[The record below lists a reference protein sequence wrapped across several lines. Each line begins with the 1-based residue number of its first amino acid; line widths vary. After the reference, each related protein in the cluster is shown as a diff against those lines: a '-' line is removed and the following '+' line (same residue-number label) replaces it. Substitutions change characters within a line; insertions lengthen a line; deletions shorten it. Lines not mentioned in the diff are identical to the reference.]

1 MSGSLFLW
9 EGTSCS
15 ARVKLFCAAEE
26 QGVVLGFQFW
36 ALDLHVALSPLQLLG
51 VLALSSSETLVFAGQ
66 YCKYEL
72 GINVDR
78 HKNKNIN
85 V

>member
-1 MSGSLFLW
+1 M
-9 EGTSCS
+9 
-15 ARVKLFCAAEE
+15 
-26 QGVVLGFQFW
+26 
-36 ALDLHVALSPLQLLG
+36 ALSPLLLLG